1 MKTKK
6 LCIAAILAVAIPLAA
21 EAQTHLKKATADF
34 LNGNGMDEY
43 INSKSTE
50 KGEDYNF
57 NITYFSIPKSK
68 SASLKQVM
76 KAFEQDANNAYGSFT
91 KNAGK
96 EMRETKVIAYG
107 KDNRQSVTFGTR
119 RERNYKLAYFR
130 DKADQDFRTV
140 YALVWY
146 DEKDGNTSGSLWII
160 YGKDPK
166 ISKGFISWDFNDL
179 KQLKELKNMDWDSF
193 TFPRTDSVSSA
204 KEFLSRFG
212 SLRELYKNA
221 EREQDSDLYRTS
233 MANKIRNLCKS
244 GGKYLNPDEKR
255 FVIEGINDLKK
266 YCYDKY
272 RKGLFDLAIRY
283 LK

>member
-6 LCIAAILAVAIPLAA
+6 LLIAAAIILAMPLTAS
-21 EAQTHLKKATADF
+21 AQTHLKKATTAF

-50 KGEDYNF
+50 KGEDYSF

-68 SASLKQVM
+68 SAALKSIM
-76 KAFEQDANNAYGSFT
+76 KAFEQDDNDAYGNFT

-96 EMRETKVIAYG
+96 EMSETKTIAYG
-107 KDNRQSVTFGTR
+107 KNNRQSATFGTYKA
-119 RERNYKLAYFR
+119 RNYKLAYFR
-130 DKADQDFRTV
+130 DGSNKDFRTV

-166 ISKGFISWDFNDL
+166 NSKGFTIWNFNDL
-179 KQLKELKNMDWDSF
+179 KQLKGLKNIDWDAFSF
-193 TFPRTDSVSSA
+193 SRSDSVSSA

-212 SLRELYKNA
+212 NLRELYKNA
-221 EREQDSDLYRTS
+221 EREQGGDLYRTS
-233 MANKIRNLCKS
+233 MANKIMNLCKS
-244 GGKYLNPDEKR
+244 GGKYLNSDEKK
-255 FVIEGINDLKK
+255 FVVEGINELKK
-266 YCYDKY
+266 YCYDSH
-272 RKGLFDLAIRY
+272 RKGLFELAVKY